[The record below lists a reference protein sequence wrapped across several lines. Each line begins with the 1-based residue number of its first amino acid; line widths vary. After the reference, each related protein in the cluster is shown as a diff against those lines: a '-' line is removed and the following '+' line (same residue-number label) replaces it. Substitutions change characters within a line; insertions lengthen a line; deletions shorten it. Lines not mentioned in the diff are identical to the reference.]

1 MISVS
6 SIIVKTCHGWYKLPQ
21 HPGDKKINWF
31 ELIRIEILS
40 IFYFVSAPKQ
50 GSIICN
56 MLFTDFC
63 KESSEISV
71 G

>member
-1 MISVS
+1 MDGTNCTS
-6 SIIVKTCHGWYKLPQ
+6 TPC
-21 HPGDKKINWF
+21 DKKINLF